1 MCGCFKKKKK
11 NAEKYR
17 ALLCVHLTIV
27 CHDDDDDDDDDDGCD
42 FSFGILGHL
51 F

>member
-1 MCGCFKKKKK
+1 MQK
-11 NAEKYR
+11 NIE
-17 ALLCVHLTIV
+17 LCCV
-27 CHDDDDDDDDDDGCD
+27 CIWPLYVIYGKNEATKHDNDDDDDDDGCD